1 MNIDEC
7 FEIADYLQ
15 QTEPVDYEEQ
25 RKGASAIWWL
35 IEQNR
40 QLQAEIEALKTE
52 LSFFQKEK
60 STEELKLATRYF
72 DKAQEK

>member
-40 QLQAEIEALKTE
+40 QLQAENEALKCHCGRPLFETQDIIHTKTE
-52 LSFFQKEK
+52 CLM
-60 STEELKLATRYF
+60 R
-72 DKAQEK
+72 KAQKK